1 MRRVRALLAAFIT
14 ICGLLLGSI
23 DVTAAGVQGM
33 EILTDD
39 TAVRKG
45 QEITL
50 TFALKG
56 YEEIREGVNAFK
68 GTLEFDS
75 DVFEKADGEDF
86 AALNSW
92 ERLYYNPDNGQFV
105 LINRAGSMEDEAV
118 FSLRLKAKESIPAK
132 EALITVKDL
141 SVSEGKED
149 LYPADGFLKIDSI
162 AVETPGEAETET
174 QELELGPVR
183 TGDPWIGNVI
193 FPVILIAAFLIAVL
207 LFIFRRKKDAEKKKE
222 RSPGGKKILTGVLVC
237 GLTSAA
243 ILGSVSAYAGKSD
256 LNDDGNIDY
265 SDVELLQKHLIALKI
280 LDKDGQ
286 KRADMNSDGK
296 LTVTD
301 LSMLIRRI
309 EKKADYEVHISSAM
323 ERFYYEK
330 QEQAE
335 LNFYAE
341 VSCGMEDPCEATI
354 ESVIINGTEYEA
366 ARREDSQVYTVTADT
381 GDRSGVKE
389 YHITKAI
396 LNNGQEV
403 SVDYTEQ
410 IDVLKSAPEVMDFH
424 AEEMTD
430 AAQMKV
436 SFVLKDDDSALSMS
450 QMKVVRQSDSSLFM
464 EKDLRAGKNEFT
476 LDLEEGTAYDIH
488 ITAAYNRDSDELEVE
503 EDHTGTFSVSKE
515 IQLNIDYQ
523 FRFGSMK
530 V

>member
-1 MRRVRALLAAFIT
+1 M
-14 ICGLLLGSI
+14 
-23 DVTAAGVQGM
+23 
-33 EILTDD
+33 
-39 TAVRKG
+39 
-45 QEITL
+45 
-50 TFALKG
+50 
-56 YEEIREGVNAFK
+56 
-68 GTLEFDS
+68 
-75 DVFEKADGEDF
+75 
-86 AALNSW
+86 
-92 ERLYYNPDNGQFV
+92 
-105 LINRAGSMEDEAV
+105 
-118 FSLRLKAKESIPAK
+118 
-132 EALITVKDL
+132 
-141 SVSEGKED
+141 
-149 LYPADGFLKIDSI
+149 
-162 AVETPGEAETET
+162 TE
-174 QELELGPVR
+174 
-183 TGDPWIGNVI
+183 
-193 FPVILIAAFLIAVL
+193 
-207 LFIFRRKKDAEKKKE
+207 
-222 RSPGGKKILTGVLVC
+222 
-237 GLTSAA
+237 
-243 ILGSVSAYAGKSD
+243 
-256 LNDDGNIDY
+256 NIDY

-330 QEQAE
+330 HEQAE

-341 VSCGMEDPCEATI
+341 VSCGMEDPCEDTI

-389 YHITKAI
+389 YHITKVI

-410 IDVLKSAPEVMDFH
+410 IDVLKSAPELMDFQT
-424 AEEMTD
+424 EEMTD

-530 V
+530 VKTADGVQTDRFSRNQPVMLAFETGNSTVYEPEQLIVNGVSYPVSRTENGEAEEYYVMLDGFAEHGEAQIRAEKLILSNGKTFDLGADQAVEVMILKALPEAEGLEIQEDAENGVFRVKFHLSDPDSALSGHKAEILNSAGQTVAEMEFKESDLPEDDQKKKVFDKEIPLADTGLTAAYTVRGQSGLRSDC

>member
-132 EALITVKDL
+132 EALITVKEL

-162 AVETPGEAETET
+162 TVETPGEAETET

-265 SDVELLQKHLIALKI
+265 SDVE
-280 LDKDGQ
+280 
-286 KRADMNSDGK
+286 
-296 LTVTD
+296 
-301 LSMLIRRI
+301 
-309 EKKADYEVHISSAM
+309 
-323 ERFYYEK
+323 
-330 QEQAE
+330 
-335 LNFYAE
+335 
-341 VSCGMEDPCEATI
+341 
-354 ESVIINGTEYEA
+354 
-366 ARREDSQVYTVTADT
+366 
-381 GDRSGVKE
+381 
-389 YHITKAI
+389 
-396 LNNGQEV
+396 
-403 SVDYTEQ
+403 
-410 IDVLKSAPEVMDFH
+410 
-424 AEEMTD
+424 
-430 AAQMKV
+430 
-436 SFVLKDDDSALSMS
+436 
-450 QMKVVRQSDSSLFM
+450 
-464 EKDLRAGKNEFT
+464 
-476 LDLEEGTAYDIH
+476 
-488 ITAAYNRDSDELEVE
+488 
-503 EDHTGTFSVSKE
+503 
-515 IQLNIDYQ
+515 
-523 FRFGSMK
+523 
-530 V
+530 